1 LNKAA
6 DPVGGQSPDNPTGAS
21 ETRRKNSAK
30 SNGCASTRSTRLALA
45 RPSFK
50 GGSKNMFNSL
60 KYAKKLEEAG
70 FSREQAEVQ
79 MQILSD
85 IVEGNLATKGD
96 LDGHVKDLR
105 QEIHDARQ
113 QLGQEIHEVDTK
125 IDKLSEKF
133 DDKLLHLEHR
143 MTIKMG
149 TVMTLVLTAFATAYH
164 LLLMLTKT
172 HG

>member
-1 LNKAA
+1 
-6 DPVGGQSPDNPTGAS
+6 
-21 ETRRKNSAK
+21 
-30 SNGCASTRSTRLALA
+30 
-45 RPSFK
+45 
-50 GGSKNMFNSL
+50 
-60 KYAKKLEEAG
+60 
-70 FSREQAEVQ
+70 
-79 MQILSD
+79 
-85 IVEGNLATKGD
+85 LATKGD

-113 QLGQEIHEVDTK
+113 QLDQEIQSVRRDIHEVDTK